1 MSKIIELL
9 SDDYIINDYNYYD
22 KYYTNFYS
30 LLYMLICFY
39 VQKLLLTH
47 KDMDPTSSDVSSL
60 LSTGSGLM
68 EVTLIRAKDLVAK
81 DLNGFSDPFCEL
93 KLNNETKYKSS
104 IKKKT
109 LNPCWDESSIMGLPR
124 NGETLDIVRF
134 LFSYDTFIK

>member
-1 MSKIIELL
+1 MIITIMIVIIIIIMISINIILIFTL
-9 SDDYIINDYNYYD
+9 SYICLYV
-22 KYYTNFYS
+22 FY
-30 LLYMLICFY
+30 I
-39 VQKLLLTH
+39 QKLLLTH

-134 LFSYDTFIK
+134 LLSYDTFIK

>member
-1 MSKIIELL
+1 
-9 SDDYIINDYNYYD
+9 
-22 KYYTNFYS
+22 
-30 LLYMLICFY
+30 
-39 VQKLLLTH
+39 
-47 KDMDPTSSDVSSL
+47 
-60 LSTGSGLM
+60 M

-124 NGETLDIVRF
+124 IGETLDVVRF
-134 LFSYDTFIK
+134 LFIQRILKMVRRLSWTYNIHQEKYKTLGQYRS

>member
-1 MSKIIELL
+1 M
-9 SDDYIINDYNYYD
+9 
-22 KYYTNFYS
+22 
-30 LLYMLICFY
+30 
-39 VQKLLLTH
+39 LLTH
-47 KDMDPTSSDVSSL
+47 RDADPASSDISSL

-68 EVTLIRAKDLVAK
+68 EVTLLRARDLVAK

-124 NGETLDIVRF
+124 SGETLDVVSLTVRN
-134 LFSYDTFIK
+134 T

>member
-1 MSKIIELL
+1 M
-9 SDDYIINDYNYYD
+9 
-22 KYYTNFYS
+22 FV
-30 LLYMLICFY
+30 CFY

-134 LFSYDTFIK
+134 LFSYDIFIK

>member
-1 MSKIIELL
+1 MKTITYAYLL
-9 SDDYIINDYNYYD
+9 LLLLHLYFLTYYL
-22 KYYTNFYS
+22 F
-30 LLYMLICFY
+30 L
-39 VQKLLLTH
+39 QKLLLTH
-47 KDMDPTSSDVSSL
+47 KDIDPASSDVSSL

-124 NGETLDIVRF
+124 IGETLDVVRF
-134 LFSYDTFIK
+134 LFIQRI